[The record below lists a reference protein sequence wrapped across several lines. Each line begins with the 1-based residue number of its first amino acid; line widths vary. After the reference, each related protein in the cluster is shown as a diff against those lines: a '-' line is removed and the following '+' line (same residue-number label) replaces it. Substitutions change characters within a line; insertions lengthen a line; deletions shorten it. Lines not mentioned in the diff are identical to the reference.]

1 VLFDPLEE
9 QLDLPAR
16 LVERTDGACRQ
27 DELVGEKDER
37 LGGFGILE
45 TDAAQMIGVMPLAV
59 VAIES
64 DGLVTD
70 DPGAAIDGS
79 RIDAMGVEIRLGA
92 GYKEGA
98 GLMQTWSRSK
108 SRYPRSIT

>member
-1 VLFDPLEE
+1 
-9 QLDLPAR
+9 
-16 LVERTDGACRQ
+16 
-27 DELVGEKDER
+27 
-37 LGGFGILE
+37 
-45 TDAAQMIGVMPLAV
+45 MIGVMPLAV

>member
-1 VLFDPLEE
+1 
-9 QLDLPAR
+9 
-16 LVERTDGACRQ
+16 
-27 DELVGEKDER
+27 
-37 LGGFGILE
+37 
-45 TDAAQMIGVMPLAV
+45 MPLAV

-64 DGLVTD
+64 DGLVAD

-98 GLMQTWSRSK
+98 CLMQDVEPLEIQIPAIHHVNRTGFRDQQVEDIDVVQL
-108 SRYPRSIT
+108 SIGNVNEAWNCTPQIEIGRAHV